1 MRTFIDQLRAKASG
15 KAGFAAGFLKR
26 FVASPLFVSLDQ
38 PLQMPSLAPGL
49 GRLRGLMI
57 LGWLWLATI
66 LSAEPVRFLIG
77 VDVSYSTARS
87 ASAIHGAVKD
97 VISSGFMGQIRPG
110 ESYGVW
116 LYSERVQKLGFEV
129 WTGTPNGVAIQ
140 STLTALA
147 RIKPRGRADFRE
159 LLAQMA
165 PLARTNQTFTLVLV
179 TDGEDEV
186 RGTPFD
192 AKINRLFEQNG
203 RQLRQERR
211 GFLVGML
218 AEGGYW
224 VRHTISE
231 TGFNLELPLPTQA
244 AAAASLVE
252 QRPTV
257 PKPEAARPAEP
268 PVDRPTVVVKPV
280 LPAPAPAVVPVAR
293 ETPKPAVPTP
303 VPVVK
308 EVVVKEPA
316 PPVPTV
322 TTVPKPPVAQ
332 PTPVAPAAA
341 ASETS
346 KTSGVPVPAALDTD
360 AAPSAKPTAP
370 SPSIPTPRV
379 PTVPSVEKVTSP
391 AAAASVADASSDAA
405 VKTGSVPTET
415 VQAPASTTNAA
426 SAAPQALLTPL
437 PVRPGGGSGWGVWAF
452 IGGLLLFLALW
463 FFRSNVQTSGSAS
476 LISQSMD
483 KDGPAGRPPKS

>member
-1 MRTFIDQLRAKASG
+1 MS
-15 KAGFAAGFLKR
+15 
-26 FVASPLFVSLDQ
+26 VDQ
-38 PLQMPSLAPGL
+38 PFQTPSLAAGL
-49 GRLRGLMI
+49 GRFRWLMI
-57 LGWLWLATI
+57 LGWLWLAAT

-87 ASAIHGAVKD
+87 ASAIHAAVKD
-97 VISSGFMGQIRPG
+97 VITSGFMGQIRPG
-110 ESYGVW
+110 ESYGIW

-129 WTGTPNGVAIQ
+129 WTGAANGVALQ
-140 STLTALA
+140 STLTSLA

-192 AKINRLFEQNG
+192 AKINRLFDQNG

-211 GFLVGML
+211 AFLVGML

-252 QRPTV
+252 QKPTV
-257 PKPEAARPAEP
+257 PKPEPARPAEP
-268 PVDRPTVVVKPV
+268 PADRSAVVVKPV

-303 VPVVK
+303 VPMAK
-308 EVVVKEPA
+308 EAVAKEPA
-316 PPVPTV
+316 PPVA
-322 TTVPKPPVAQ
+322 TVPKHPVAQ
-332 PTPVAPAAA
+332 STPVAPAAA

-346 KTSGVPVPAALDTD
+346 KTPSVSAPVAVDTDPAPAAK
-360 AAPSAKPTAP
+360 STAP
-370 SPSIPTPRV
+370 SPSIHTP
-379 PTVPSVEKVTSP
+379 PATTVPSVEKAPSP
-391 AAAASVADASSDAA
+391 AAVASVADASSDAA
-405 VKTGSVPTET
+405 VKTRSVPTET
-415 VQAPASTTNAA
+415 VQAPASTTNAV

-463 FFRSNVQTSGSAS
+463 VFRSNVRPSGSAS

-483 KDGPAGRPPKS
+483 KDGSAGRPPKS